1 METYEARVWADNS
14 YPVKMRKNPS
24 ANSTIIMQIPQHSIV
39 EVTGKVNETW
49 SAIEYEGQP
58 GYMMSKFL
66 IPIDKN
72 EAASSDQD
80 KLEELCEL
88 LAKANEILYDLMN
101 KEGDT
106 NAD

>member
-1 METYEARVWADNS
+1 MEAYKAKVWADNS
-14 YPVKMRKNPS
+14 YPVKMRKSPS
-24 ANSTIIMQIPQHSIV
+24 ANSTILMQIPQGGIV

-49 SAIEYEGQP
+49 SAIEYNGRP

-66 IPIDKN
+66 VPSDEN
-72 EAASSDQD
+72 ETASDYD

-88 LAKANEILYDLMN
+88 LAKANEILYNLMH
-101 KEGDT
+101 KEGDA